1 MTTFKEL
8 NVSAPILKALESMG
22 FEEATPI
29 QAETIPHALEGKDVI
44 GQAQTGTG
52 KTAAFGIPMIERFD
66 SNLRAVQGLVVA
78 PTRELAIQVAAEI
91 NRLGKFKGIR
101 ALAVYGGQHMD
112 RQIRA
117 LKDRPQIVVATPGR
131 LLDHLRRRTIRLGD
145 IQIAVLDEA
154 DEMLNMGFIDDIKEI
169 LNVIPEERQ
178 TLLFS
183 ATMPREIREI
193 ATTLMKNPTEIK
205 VKAKEM
211 TVENID
217 QYFMEVPERF
227 KFDTLTNHFD
237 IHSPTLAIV
246 FTRTK
251 KRVDEITDGLQVR
264 GFRAEGIHGDLTQG
278 KRMSVL
284 NKFKHSRIEVLVATD
299 VAARGLDIS
308 GVTHVYNFDIPQ
320 DPESYVHRIGRT
332 GRAGRT
338 GEAISFVTP
347 REMPHLRLIE
357 EVTKSKMKRL
367 VPPTNQEAARG
378 KQQATAEKLLRTIEK
393 EDLKSFNQTA
403 TELLEDHDSITVV
416 SAALKLLT
424 KERKDVPVRISSIQ
438 PISVKNVRGGGRG
451 DSKRRQG
458 GGGGK
463 RFYGKRAQGS
473 GSGRGSRRQ
482 GNFQKRRGR

>member
-1 MTTFKEL
+1 MTRFNEL
-8 NVSAPILKALESMG
+8 NISQQVLRALEEMG

-29 QAETIPHALEGKDVI
+29 QAETIPHGLAGKDII

-52 KTAAFGIPMIERFD
+52 KTAAFGIPMIEQFEQ
-66 SNLRAVQGLVVA
+66 NAKGVQGLVIA

-91 NRLGKFKGIR
+91 NRLGRFKRIR
-101 ALAVYGGQHMD
+101 ALAVYGGQQMG

-131 LLDHLRRRTIRLGD
+131 LLDHLKRRTIRLSD
-145 IQIAVLDEA
+145 IKTVVLDEA

-169 LNVIPEERQ
+169 LQLVPDERQ

-193 ATTLMKNPTEIK
+193 ATTLMKTPVEIK

-211 TVENID
+211 TVTNID
-217 QYFMEVPERF
+217 QYFMEVPERQ
-227 KFDTLTNHFD
+227 KFDTLTNHLD
-237 IHSPTLAIV
+237 INAPKLSIV
-246 FTRTK
+246 FARTK

-284 NKFKHSRIEVLVATD
+284 RKFKDERIEILVATD

-347 REMPHLRLIE
+347 REVPHLRLIE
-357 EVTKSKMKRL
+357 SVTKSKMQRT
-367 VPPTNQEAARG
+367 VPPTSKEAERG
-378 KQQATAEKLLRTIEK
+378 MQQAAAEQLLKALK
-393 EDLKSFNQTA
+393 EDNLTDYNETA
-403 TELLEDHDSITVV
+403 SELLEEHDSIRIV
-416 SAALKLLT
+416 SAALKVLT

-438 PISVKNVRGGGRG
+438 PISTKQAKQSN
-451 DSKRRQG
+451 RRR

-463 RFYGKRAQGS
+463 RFYGNRSNNRKNNRPNN
-473 GSGRGSRRQ
+473 RR
-482 GNFQKRRGR
+482 NRRNNQNPKGCNK